1 VGLTE
6 DAIRHYESGISAVK
20 PELLEGIA
28 KVLGISEG
36 ALKDYG
42 VETSYDLMALL
53 LQLEED
59 YGLVPSKDGMGL
71 EVDPKAPYAPKLAQ
85 LIESW
90 AEKREELGR
99 GEVDESAY
107 TDWKAS
113 F

>member
-1 VGLTE
+1 
-6 DAIRHYESGISAVK
+6 
-20 PELLEGIA
+20 
-28 KVLGISEG
+28 
-36 ALKDYG
+36 
-42 VETSYDLMALL
+42 
-53 LQLEED
+53 
-59 YGLVPSKDGMGL
+59 MGL